1 MKSVAFSGS
10 RSLVGNRYNLCYNI
24 ARMCADAG
32 YSVITGCAKG
42 ADAAVRSAVPEATIF
57 SASNFG
63 SGKSSFARRSIEM
76 IRSLPP
82 ESILVAFPDK
92 SCPVKILPNASAS
105 KCFCGS
111 GSGTWATIAYAAGLG
126 HTIYLYGDVPTWGI
140 WSPVSSGIFSG
151 SFLFSP
157 SSSQSCLF

>member
-1 MKSVAFSGS
+1 MTAVAFSGS
-10 RSLVGNRYNLCYNI
+10 RSLAGNRYNLCYKL
-24 ARMCADAG
+24 ARAVSAAG
-32 YSVITGCAKG
+32 YSVITGCARG
-42 ADAAVRSAVPEATIF
+42 ADAAVRSAVPTATIF
-57 SASNFG
+57 RASDFG

-92 SCPVKILPNASAS
+92 PCPGKILPNASAS

-126 HTIYLYGDVPTWGI
+126 HTIYLYGDPPCWGKWI
-140 WSPVSSGIFSG
+140 PADGIFAG
-151 SFLFSP
+151 SLRLCHPNLSLF
-157 SSSQSCLF
+157 